1 MARMATRPWYL
12 SGSAVLLWSCMETV
26 SIALGA
32 ALGPVAWFVAAALLL
47 GALAVLGREPDF

>member
-1 MARMATRPWYL
+1 
-12 SGSAVLLWSCMETV
+12 METV